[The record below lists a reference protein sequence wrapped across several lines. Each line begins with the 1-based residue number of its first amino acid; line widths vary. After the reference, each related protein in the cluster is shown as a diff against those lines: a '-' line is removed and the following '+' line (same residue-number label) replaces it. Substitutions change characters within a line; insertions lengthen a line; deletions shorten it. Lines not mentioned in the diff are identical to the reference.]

1 MIFSRLLGWVILNA
15 IGFADLPKLSGCR
28 SVLGL
33 CHTLQVG
40 IHDIGHPAD
49 DGEAHDFLHSAEV
62 LPMNLA
68 QGFKIY
74 IQADLVPVLE
84 AVGNGLG
91 WRGDQIGNSSMM
103 CLLPFGSQQAT

>member
-1 MIFSRLLGWVILNA
+1 
-15 IGFADLPKLSGCR
+15 
-28 SVLGL
+28 
-33 CHTLQVG
+33 
-40 IHDIGHPAD
+40 
-49 DGEAHDFLHSAEV
+49 
-62 LPMNLA
+62 MNLA